1 MDELDAGPM
10 AQATGP
16 APLNLTLWKRVWKPG
31 WLQVTAPAW
40 PNRVQTCG
48 HRRKAFSGS
57 CLAEHSCPGNQKR
70 SVRLCGARCSHP
82 ASAIP
87 INRKA
92 STTLGEITCAILSTP
107 PTLVLKA
114 NPTAA
119 SKPNPL
125 LEPVR
130 RTFTTSLPQPAKDKM
145 MPIPAANPKKK
156 TCMSSRASVEKV
168 TTCRTWNK
176 CDQFHN

>member
-1 MDELDAGPM
+1 MLRACWIPKKM
-10 AQATGP
+10 
-16 APLNLTLWKRVWKPG
+16 
-31 WLQVTAPAW
+31 
-40 PNRVQTCG
+40 
-48 HRRKAFSGS
+48 
-57 CLAEHSCPGNQKR
+57 
-70 SVRLCGARCSHP
+70 

-87 INRKA
+87 ITRKA
-92 STTLGEITCAILSTP
+92 NTTLGEITCAILSTP

-130 RTFTTSLPQPAKDKM
+130 RTFTTSLPQPAKDKII
-145 MPIPAANPKKK
+145 PIPAANPMKKK
-156 TCMSSRASVEKV
+156 CMLSRASVEKV

-176 CDQFHN
+176 CDQFHKLNCSDQLCNLIRCGEFVMLGMSLLFQLEDHRTDT